1 MRASALVLLVLSLA
15 APAAAQNTGAGGQG
29 KQSFQNLRSFT
40 VRNDSKS
47 VVASVKL
54 ISTNGG
60 QVLFQTHN
68 AIQPSE
74 AEEAQVGRDQCVA
87 EVDATFKDGRT
98 LCSTGLNDCKM
109 TRVSIGDQRIDL
121 ESAAV
126 H

>member
-1 MRASALVLLVLSLA
+1 MRAPVLVLLVLSLA
-15 APAAAQNTGAGGQG
+15 VPASAQNTGAGGQG
-29 KQSFQNLRSFT
+29 KQNFQNLRSFT

-54 ISTNGG
+54 ISTKGG
-60 QVLFQTHN
+60 QVLFQAPN
-68 AIQPSE
+68 PIQPNE
-74 AEEAQVGRDQCVA
+74 AAEAQVARDQCVA

-98 LCSTGLNDCKM
+98 LRSTGLNDCKM
-109 TRVSIGDQRIDL
+109 TRISIGDQRIDL